1 MRKVVISDTSCL
13 ILLSKIE
20 ELHLLERL
28 YSEVMVSEE
37 IAEEFGEPLPAFI
50 KIQSVKDKQKQILL
64 EMQID
69 KGESSGIALAM
80 EIEHSVLIIDDYKAR
95 KIAERLNIAFT
106 GTLGV
111 IISAKQK
118 GIIVTIKPLLE
129 KMKQTNFRISEALER
144 EAIKLANED

>member
-37 IAEEFGEPLPAFI
+37 IAEEFGESLPPFI

-118 GIIVTIKPLLE
+118 GIIATIKPLLE

>member
-1 MRKVVISDTSCL
+1 MRKVIISDTSCL

-118 GIIVTIKPLLE
+118 GIIATIKPLLE

>member
-37 IAEEFGEPLPAFI
+37 IAEEFGEPLPPFI

-118 GIIVTIKPLLE
+118 GIIVSIKPLLE